1 MEKCFQMLQEENG
14 KNPVKF
20 TEKTVFGETVFSGK
34 IFDIRKDVARV
45 MTGETR
51 NRELIVHPGGVTI
64 LAIREGKI
72 LMVRQFRYGAGTEML
87 ELPAGK
93 LEKDD
98 KDVLAAAKR
107 ELSEETGFEAQ
118 NWTDL
123 GYIFTTP
130 AICTEKLYLFKAE
143 NLVAGRPHPDDGEF
157 IEHCEVE
164 ISEVYKMIQSGKI
177 NDAKTICAIFRG
189 LGGGVL

>member
-1 MEKCFQMLQEENG
+1 MKTDEELMWTCLSKTELLKTPVFTVTSRHNRSAAGIEGDYIVNQCNDWVIVIAEKDDAF
-14 KNPVKF
+14 
-20 TEKTVFGETVFSGK
+20 
-34 IFDIRKDVARV
+34 
-45 MTGETR
+45 
-51 NRELIVHPGGVTI
+51 
-64 LAIREGKI
+64 

-123 GYIFTTP
+123 GYTFTTP

-143 NLVAGRPHPDDGEF
+143 NLVAGSPHPDDGEF